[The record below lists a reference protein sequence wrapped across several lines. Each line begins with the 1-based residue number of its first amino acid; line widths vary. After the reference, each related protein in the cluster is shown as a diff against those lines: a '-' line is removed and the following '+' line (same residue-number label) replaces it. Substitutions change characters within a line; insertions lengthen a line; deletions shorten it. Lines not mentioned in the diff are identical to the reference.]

1 MRKKARR
8 GTGRTLVLFL
18 LIAPV
23 IYFLVMYSYE
33 RHSQFDDK
41 ARMCEQQCENDGYLK
56 SDFKWAALSR
66 SECVC
71 SAPAEE
77 ATLEVARP

>member
-1 MRKKARR
+1 M
-8 GTGRTLVLFL
+8 FL

-23 IYFLVMYSYE
+23 IYFFVNYSYQ

-41 ARMCEQQCENDGYLK
+41 ARMCEQECENTGYLK
-56 SDFKWAALSR
+56 SEFKWAALSR

-71 SAPAEE
+71 SAPADE
-77 ATLEVARP
+77 AQ